1 MKRRMKF
8 KDKLFDLQK
17 NIDAAIKN
25 GNHKKS
31 VKLIAVTKTNPFS
44 LIQKAYKN
52 GIRDIG
58 ENRIQEAVNK
68 FKSFNNMPD
77 LTRRFIGHLQTNK
90 VNKCLEL
97 FNTVDSIDTYK
108 LAKKI
113 DNRAGFI
120 EKSFKG
126 LLEVNTSEDPRKKGF
141 SLNEIDDMLSCI
153 SFNNLEINGLMTI
166 GPFSRDS
173 FQTRKA
179 FKRLFLLKQKIND
192 KIGYEK
198 LTELSMGMS
207 GDFKIAI
214 EEGSTMV
221 RLGTAL
227 FGERE

>member
-1 MKRRMKF
+1 MKF

-17 NIDAAIKN
+17 NIDTAIKN
-25 GNHKKS
+25 GNHKKP

-44 LIQKAYKN
+44 LIQRAYKN

-58 ENRIQEAVNK
+58 ENKIQEAANK
-68 FKSFNNMPD
+68 FKSFANMPD

-113 DNRAGFI
+113 DNRARFI

-126 LLEVNTSEDPRKKGF
+126 LLEVNTSKDPRKKGF
-141 SLNEIDDMLSCI
+141 SIDEIDEMLLCL
-153 SFNNLEINGLMTI
+153 SFNNLKINGLMTI

-173 FQTRKA
+173 FKTRKA
-179 FKRLFLLKQKIND
+179 FKDLFLLKQKIND